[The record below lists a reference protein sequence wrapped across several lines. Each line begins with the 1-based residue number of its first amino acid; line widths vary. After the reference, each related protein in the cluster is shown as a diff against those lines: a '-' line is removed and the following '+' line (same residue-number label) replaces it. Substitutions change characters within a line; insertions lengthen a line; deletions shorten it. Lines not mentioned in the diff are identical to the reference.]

1 MKYLICKVAT
11 IKKETGK
18 VIKCGYLSD
27 SISYTEAEVKIY
39 EKMEKIVGLNEF
51 FDLENITK
59 MKFDEIFSSKRLL
72 KFNEEVLPSWFKVKI
87 FVYNVDEQGKLKK
100 ISLSYLIQ
108 ETNASGVNCIAE
120 KKMYEDNNKD
130 FEIISIVKTNIV
142 DVDIK
147 TDIIY
152 L

>member
-59 MKFDEIFSSKRLL
+59 MKFDEIFSSKGFTQIIIDLSEL
-72 KFNEEVLPSWFKVKI
+72 DFMDSTGIGVLIGRYKKMKDKNIPIYICNPSNHAEKI
-87 FVYNVDEQGKLKK
+87 FKMTGLYEIMPK
-100 ISLSYLIQ
+100 II
-108 ETNASGVNCIAE
+108 
-120 KKMYEDNNKD
+120 
-130 FEIISIVKTNIV
+130 
-142 DVDIK
+142 
-147 TDIIY
+147 
-152 L
+152 